1 MSNQRK
7 SLALYS
13 SADIM
18 VTIAEWALRNDRLRR
33 LLAKEAE
40 KRMLAVVAATA
51 NPNRPARVL
60 QDKQDLVTGLV
71 RSAERALARR
81 QLSPQVVRRL
91 LRSLLFSVA
100 LHQSDGMDEA
110 FAHFSRDHGVDPP
123 VTMVI
128 SPGKTCNLHCTGCYA
143 SSGPTGERL
152 DWDVFNRLITE
163 AKTLWG
169 LRLITISGG
178 EPLAYRSQGKGI
190 LDAAALHNDCFFL
203 MYTNGTLIDKKMAAH
218 LAEVGNLVP
227 AISVEGFQAR
237 TDERRGAGVFQKIL
251 DAMANLREAGVPYG
265 ISLTATRQNT
275 EEILS
280 DEFLDFFFDEQ
291 QALFGWLFQYMP
303 IGRSYTLKL
312 LPTPEQRLWMWRRT
326 WQVIR
331 ERKIMLADFWNCG
344 TVSDGCIAGGREA
357 GYLYIDWNGKVMP
370 CVFVPYAAANIN
382 ELYSN
387 GGDLNDLWEL
397 PYFKAIRAWQW
408 DYAYGKQ
415 EPEQHG
421 NWLLPCSL
429 RDHYGMGRELIDTYG
444 PEPED
449 QAAAEALLDGNYY
462 EGLMAYD
469 ESLETLFE
477 PVWEQEYLAPH
488 RNSK

>member
-152 DWDVFNRLITE
+152 DSTASLPRPKHF
-163 AKTLWG
+163 
-169 LRLITISGG
+169 
-178 EPLAYRSQGKGI
+178 
-190 LDAAALHNDCFFL
+190 
-203 MYTNGTLIDKKMAAH
+203 
-218 LAEVGNLVP
+218 
-227 AISVEGFQAR
+227 
-237 TDERRGAGVFQKIL
+237 GAC
-251 DAMANLREAGVPYG
+251 A
-265 ISLTATRQNT
+265 
-275 EEILS
+275 
-280 DEFLDFFFDEQ
+280 
-291 QALFGWLFQYMP
+291 
-303 IGRSYTLKL
+303 
-312 LPTPEQRLWMWRRT
+312 
-326 WQVIR
+326 
-331 ERKIMLADFWNCG
+331 
-344 TVSDGCIAGGREA
+344 
-357 GYLYIDWNGKVMP
+357 
-370 CVFVPYAAANIN
+370 
-382 ELYSN
+382 
-387 GGDLNDLWEL
+387 
-397 PYFKAIRAWQW
+397 
-408 DYAYGKQ
+408 
-415 EPEQHG
+415 
-421 NWLLPCSL
+421 
-429 RDHYGMGRELIDTYG
+429 
-444 PEPED
+444 
-449 QAAAEALLDGNYY
+449 
-462 EGLMAYD
+462 
-469 ESLETLFE
+469 
-477 PVWEQEYLAPH
+477 
-488 RNSK
+488 